1 MNIDPSISIV
11 ISFLGF
17 AWIFVKKVYPMI
29 IKKLDDHIDSVKQK
43 IAEAEKLKDEA
54 RTALKNAYIRKDD
67 IEKIVEENRKK
78 SEERIENL
86 RRENEALLQTLKQ
99 RYEDSLKT
107 QLEAAFLK
115 QKNILID
122 KLSDLLIDKLTKKMK
137 NSKIESDIVITKD
150 ELQKLL

>member
-1 MNIDPSISIV
+1 MNIDPSVSIV

-17 AWIFVKKVYPMI
+17 ALIFAKKVYPMI

-86 RRENEALLQTLKQ
+86 RRENDALLQTLKQ

-122 KLSDLLIDKLTKKMK
+122 KLSDLLIEKLTEKMK
-137 NSKIESDIVITKD
+137 NSKIESDTVITKE

>member
-29 IKKLDDHIDSVKQK
+29 IKKLDDQIDSVKQK